1 MADTELSFKID
12 ANVGEVTKDVKG
24 LVKETEK
31 IGPAANKGSKGFQ
44 GLGTAI
50 KGVGGALKAAG
61 IALAVALLAKLMEVF
76 SKNQKVLDTFNTAM
90 TALSIAF
97 NDLFSFIGNN
107 VGTVT
112 GWFKDIFENPKQALI
127 DFGNAIKENL
137 IERFNSL
144 LDTFGHLGKALS
156 HLVKGEF
163 AEAMDATK
171 AAYKESIDIYT
182 GVDNSVDK
190 LTKTIKTATTAAI
203 DYTKSTLDQAS
214 AITESEKAA
223 RAAGVEFAMLNA
235 QFLKD
240 AELQRQIRDDE
251 TKTFAERIEANQK
264 LDKILAEQQKLQK
277 EALQKQVDAAFKLHE
292 LDKTNLD
299 NKIAY
304 QEALVA
310 QAELEETITGQL
322 SEQKTN
328 QVALEKELLEVQN
341 EIRAEGMSGIERE
354 LEELE
359 AAYKLKLDMADKS
372 GMAIEAITKQYEKQ
386 KEAIVWSGVE
396 SQLSAYSSLT
406 GALGKLAGENKA
418 LAVAQAVMDTYAA
431 ANSILNDSA
440 FVGPARFAAAAAAIV
455 TGLANVKQ
463 IMATPVP
470 GGGGGG
476 AVPGAGAQTP
486 APQTMGG
493 SFDLRGGTAPE
504 PVQAYVVSDDITN
517 NQDKLA
523 AIRRRA
529 TI

>member
-76 SKNQKVLDTFNTAM
+76 SKNQKVLDAFNTAM
-90 TALSIAF
+90 TALEIAF
-97 NDLFSFIGNN
+97 NDLFTFISNN

-112 GWFKDIFENPKQALI
+112 GWFKDIFENPKQSLI
-127 DFGNAIKENL
+127 DFGNAIKDNL
-137 IERFNSL
+137 VERFNSL

-163 AEAMDATK
+163 ADAMDATK

-203 DYTKSTLDQAS
+203 DYTKSTVDQAKG
-214 AITESEKAA
+214 ITETTKAA
-223 RAAGVEFAMLNA
+223 NRAAVEFARLNA
-235 QFLKD
+235 QYLRD
-240 AELQRQIRDDE
+240 AEIQRQIRDDE
-251 TKTFAERIEANQK
+251 TKTFAERIEANK
-264 LDKILAEQQKLQK
+264 ELDKILAEQQKLQRAQVQTQIDAAQAQFNINAS
-277 EALQKQVDAAFKLHE
+277 EENFIALQGEK
-292 LDKTNLD
+292 
-299 NKIAY
+299 NKM
-304 QEALVA
+304 L
-310 QAELEETITGQL
+310 ELEETITGQL

-328 QVALEKELLEVQN
+328 QVALEKELLEAQN
-341 EIRAEGMSGIERE
+341 EIRAEGLSGIERE

-359 AAYKLKLDMADKS
+359 SSYKLKLDMARKS
-372 GMAIEAITKQYEKQ
+372 GMDIEAITKQYEKQ

-431 ANSILNDSA
+431 ANSILKDPS
-440 FVGPARFAAAAAAIV
+440 FVGPARFAAAASAIV

-476 AVPGAGAQTP
+476 AVPSAGAQTP

>member
-76 SKNQKVLDTFNTAM
+76 SKNQKVLDAFNTAM
-90 TALSIAF
+90 TALEIAF
-97 NDLFSFIGNN
+97 NDLFTFISNN
-107 VGTVT
+107 VGKVT

-190 LTKTIKTATTAAI
+190 LTETIKTATTAAI
-203 DYTKSTLDQAS
+203 DYTKSTVDQAS
-214 AITESEKAA
+214 AITETTKAA
-223 RAAGVEFAMLNA
+223 NRAAVEFARLNA
-235 QFLKD
+235 QYLKD
-240 AELQRQIRDDE
+240 AEIQRQIRDDE
-251 TKTFAERIEANQK
+251 TKTFAERIEANK
-264 LDKILAEQQKLQK
+264 ELDKILAEQQKLQR
-277 EALQKQVDAAFKLHE
+277 AQIQTQIDAAQAQYDINASE
-292 LDKTNLD
+292 ENW
-299 NKIAY
+299 IALEE
-304 QEALVA
+304 QKVA
-310 QAELEETITGQL
+310 MLELEETITGQL

-328 QVALEKELLEVQN
+328 QVALEKELLESQN
-341 EIRAEGMSGIERE
+341 EIRAEGMTGLERE

-359 AAYKLKLDMADKS
+359 AAYKLKLDMARKS
-372 GMAIEAITKQYEKQ
+372 GMDTAAITEQYEKQ
-386 KEAIVWSGVE
+386 KSMVVAENVATQLGAY
-396 SQLSAYSSLT
+396 SQLA
-406 GALGKLAGENKA
+406 GALISLAGENKE
-418 LAVAQAVMDTYAA
+418 LAVAQAIMDTYAG
-431 ANSILNDSA
+431 ANKA
-440 FVGPARFAAAAAAIV
+440 FAEGGTLGFVTGAAIIV
-455 TGLANVKQ
+455 QGLANVKK
-463 IMATPVP
+463 IMSTPVP

-476 AVPGAGAQTP
+476 GAVPTANAQTP